1 MCVIRNVVRVIRLLP
16 LGATD
21 PALPITEEIITTSPH
36 SRPTSGSA
44 AELTQRSRISMAY
57 KVYSFQIRYIN
68 FKFNL
73 TIKLITEVPKG
84 MNEQLLNSLWG
95 R

>member
-1 MCVIRNVVRVIRLLP
+1 
-16 LGATD
+16 
-21 PALPITEEIITTSPH
+21 
-36 SRPTSGSA
+36 
-44 AELTQRSRISMAY
+44 MAY
-57 KVYSFQIRYIN
+57 TVYSFQIRYIN

-95 R
+95 RYSSLPLFNASVIRH